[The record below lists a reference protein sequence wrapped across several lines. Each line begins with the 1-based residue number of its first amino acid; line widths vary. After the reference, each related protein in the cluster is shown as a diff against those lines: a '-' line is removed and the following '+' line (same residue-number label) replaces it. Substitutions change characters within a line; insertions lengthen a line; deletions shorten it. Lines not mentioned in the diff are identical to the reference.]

1 MLGAGCMS
9 RSPSNCS
16 AAGPAEVSNRT
27 SDTMT
32 VDDLCRARAI
42 AVVLNE
48 QRMVQKLD
56 LELAAIYATH
66 QAISVA
72 MKRNG

>member
-1 MLGAGCMS
+1 MS
-9 RSPSNCS
+9 PEFK
-16 AAGPAEVSNRT
+16 AAGPSGTACVPAGWRSHD
-27 SDTMT
+27 SMT

-48 QRMVQKLD
+48 QRMVHKLD